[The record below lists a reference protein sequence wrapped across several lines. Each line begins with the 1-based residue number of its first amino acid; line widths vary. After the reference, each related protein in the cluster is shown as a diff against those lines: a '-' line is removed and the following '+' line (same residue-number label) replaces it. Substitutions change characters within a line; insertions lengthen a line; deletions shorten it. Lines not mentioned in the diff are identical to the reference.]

1 MNETS
6 KTSRYNLREATE
18 RDIPQLS
25 LHHRKMFQE
34 IWEKK
39 NQGISNSLC
48 TEIELAYSRK
58 LIREL
63 VGGSCKCWVIENG
76 DQIVASGGITIVS
89 FVPTPNDLN
98 SRVAYLHSMY
108 SEKAYRNKNF
118 ANRIVKEA
126 LQYCKANEI
135 KRVILTASQ
144 AGKPIYEK
152 IGFASSPETMRIF
165 IE

>member
-1 MNETS
+1 
-6 KTSRYNLREATE
+6 
-18 RDIPQLS
+18 
-25 LHHRKMFQE
+25 
-34 IWEKK
+34 
-39 NQGISNSLC
+39 
-48 TEIELAYSRK
+48 
-58 LIREL
+58 
-63 VGGSCKCWVIENG
+63 VIENG